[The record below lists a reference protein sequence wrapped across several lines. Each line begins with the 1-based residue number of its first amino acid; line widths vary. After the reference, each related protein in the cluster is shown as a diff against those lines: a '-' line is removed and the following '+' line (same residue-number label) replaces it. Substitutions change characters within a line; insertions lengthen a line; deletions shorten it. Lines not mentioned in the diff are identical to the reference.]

1 MDKKKKIIIAA
12 VAAVLVIAAGAAIYF
27 AVSKNDNNYV
37 DVPVTEVVTDENGET
52 VTDAAGQP
60 VTQVVTQPNGTP
72 QTTKKSQS
80 NASDNTANGG
90 NQGSDNQGNSGSNGG
105 NSNNN
110 GNNGGSADN
119 NKPEEEKPED
129 KPAKNRKIRITAV
142 LPQNFDKSDIMEI
155 WVDGEKDSEIAVSDY
170 LAGNSRVEVTTD
182 KSYKDDVV
190 VEVVLQKYKT
200 KAKGTVL
207 NNHEDIRIDIPL
219 NGVENFTGED
229 D

>member
-1 MDKKKKIIIAA
+1 MDKKKKIIIAVVA
-12 VAAVLVIAAGAAIYF
+12 VVLIVAAGVAIYF
-27 AVSKNDNNYV
+27 AVSKDDNNYV
-37 DVPVTEVVTDENGET
+37 DVPVTEAVTDENGET
-52 VTDAAGQP
+52 VTDATGQP

-72 QTTKKSQS
+72 QTTKKSQNNTS
-80 NASDNTANGG
+80 NNITNGG
-90 NQGSDNQGNSGSNGG
+90 NQGGDNQGNSGNNGG
-105 NSNNN
+105 NSNN
-110 GNNGGSADN
+110 GSNSDS
-119 NKPEEEKPED
+119 NKPDEEKPED
-129 KPAKNRKIRITAV
+129 KPAKNRKIKITAV
-142 LPQNFDKSDIMEI
+142 LPQNCDKSDIMEI
-155 WVDGEKDSEIAVSDY
+155 WVNGEKDSEITVSDY

-182 KSYKDDVV
+182 KSYKDEVT